1 MKNILAINP
10 GSTSTKIAVY
20 RDETPVLVK
29 SIPHSAEEV
38 SKYAQVVD
46 QLPMR
51 KQLIFGENCS
61 AAAGMFLKLLRFIRW
76 SIICASLWS
85 ASY

>member
-51 KQLIFGENCS
+51 KQLIFDELEKAGLLMQFDAVI
-61 AAAGMFLKLLRFIRW
+61 AAAAWPARLRPAYIP
-76 SIICASLWS
+76 
-85 ASY
+85 

>member
-51 KQLIFGENCS
+51 KQLIFDELEK
-61 AAAGMFLKLLRFIRW
+61 AGLLMQFDAVVEIGR
-76 SIICASLWS
+76 AHV
-85 ASY
+85 